1 MRCRGGFVIVL
12 VCLEPPSPCR
22 ASRAALALALARAG
36 SAQVV
41 ALVAGGRA
49 LTPTLDLARASA
61 ARVIHLDDPALDKA
75 DFFTTGM
82 VLAEAA
88 RHLGAGVILAGQH
101 SDQEGQGLVPAV
113 LAHHL
118 HAPSFARVLGLGWPA
133 SSPDTVEL
141 TLRAGGRICRI
152 ESPLPAVLTTE
163 PGAAVPPA
171 RAADAAVAV
180 ETLSLAQLGLDPSR
194 VVPRPDLLG
203 TLVDM
208 PAERSSQDR

>member
-1 MRCRGGFVIVL
+1 VIVL

-22 ASRAALALALARAG
+22 ASRAALALALAQAG

-49 LTPTLDLARASA
+49 ETPTLDLARASA
-61 ARVIHLDDPALDKA
+61 ARVVHLDDPALDKA

-88 RHLGAGVILAGQH
+88 RHLEAGVVLAGQH
-101 SDQEGQGLVPAV
+101 SDEEGQGLVPAV

-118 HAPSFARVLGLGWPA
+118 HAPSFARVLGLEWPA
-133 SSPDTVEL
+133 GSPDTVEL

-152 ESPLPAVLTTE
+152 ASPLPAVLTTE
-163 PGAAVPPA
+163 PGAAIPPA
-171 RAADAAVAV
+171 RASGAAVAV

-194 VVPRPDLLG
+194 VVPRPGLLG
-203 TLVDM
+203 TLVEM
-208 PAERSSQDR
+208 PAERPSQDR